1 LQKAVSVAD
10 DDTPETLQKRVMVE
24 AEWEIL
30 PEAIKL
36 FSEGRIKVH
45 DGLVKID

>member
-1 LQKAVSVAD
+1 
-10 DDTPETLQKRVMVE
+10 MVE

-36 FSEGRIKVH
+36 ISEGRVKVV
-45 DGLVKID
+45 DGRVKINQEI